1 MHLVALKEFLYDG
14 SWEEIAADLR
24 SRKTGRPHVFK
35 LETRIE
41 EDLER
46 IERLQKYEREQG
58 VNLGDYLH
66 LYKEDKSGQ
75 S

>member
-14 SWEEIAADLR
+14 SWDEIAADLR
-24 SRKTGRPHVFK
+24 ARKTGRPHVFK

-41 EDLER
+41 EDLDR
-46 IERLQKYEREQG
+46 IEKLLTYERQEG
-58 VNLGDYLH
+58 INLGDYLY
-66 LYKEDKSGQ
+66 LYKEAKSGQ